1 MKRSCVPHWF
11 PDKTQGEV
19 HFRPSTGI
27 FHHSLSAN
35 MGNLTNAWF
44 THSSKLMVKHLKT
57 CRFFIASLSSN
68 IYCKWFGHPFFDWK
82 FPPFRT
88 VVGGLS
94 WHLFGQSG
102 LLSWVFVPRNGKGSV
117 AKANWFPPFL
127 ELRPWPTT
135 VWCTKHRGRMDVHQE
150 TKIEHYWNVLNILHG
165 IDVWSS
171 LCISQSSTAPRI
183 AFQWRC

>member
-1 MKRSCVPHWF
+1 MKRSCVPHSF

-19 HFRPSTGI
+19 HFRHWYFPPQFIGQHGKPYERTSHTR
-27 FHHSLSAN
+27 L
-35 MGNLTNAWF
+35 
-44 THSSKLMVKHLKT
+44 KLMVKHLKT

-102 LLSWVFVPRNGKGSV
+102 LLSWVFVPRNGKGSL
-117 AKANWFPPFL
+117 AKAAWFPPFL

>member
-1 MKRSCVPHWF
+1 MSLIDFLTRLKVRSISDHLLIFSTTVY
-11 PDKTQGEV
+11 
-19 HFRPSTGI
+19 RPTWETLQT
-27 FHHSLSAN
+27 H
-35 MGNLTNAWF
+35 F
-44 THSSKLMVKHLKT
+44 THSSKLMVQDLKT

-94 WHLFGQSG
+94 WRLFGQSG

-117 AKANWFPPFL
+117 AKAAWFPPFL